1 MSVNEVANLETLL
14 SANPYPG
21 RGIVLGQ
28 TPDGTRMVVAYFIM
42 GRSPNSRNRVF
53 ERTEDGIRTRAYDP
67 SKVEDPSL
75 IIYNPL
81 RTVDGTLIVT
91 NGDQTDTVRD
101 ALVAGRSFED
111 ALETREFEP
120 DAPNL
125 TPRISGHLLPDGRY
139 QLSILKSADAE
150 GSACSRFY
158 FNYPPLA
165 GVGHFL
171 HTYNSDGDPLPSFT
185 GEPRR
190 VAIADDVEEFT
201 QMMWEALDPDN
212 RVALYVRSVSLTG
225 GPECDYLINQ
235 NSEETAQ

>member
-1 MSVNEVANLETLL
+1 MSVSEVANLETLL

-28 TPDGTRMVVAYFIM
+28 TPDGTRMVVGYFIM

-81 RTVDGTLIVT
+81 RTVDGALIVT

-125 TPRISGHLLPDGRY
+125 TPRISGLLLPDGRY
-139 QLSILKSADAE
+139 QFSILKSADAE

-190 VAIADDVEEFT
+190 VAIADDVEAFT